1 MGLRLINK
9 CKIGF
14 VLLLG
19 MCMFTLSVS
28 GQTDS
33 TAVSVDSTA
42 VSDTTAVSQT
52 AAVGADTTSEA
63 ADGGDDTAAVAN
75 SSTSAATPAPA
86 GTPAAEV
93 DSGIPGQVYLNFF
106 YYVFL
111 VLLICFVIAI
121 IGKVM
126 SIYSLTRQLQGYKP
140 HTVWSSHQ
148 GWFFLVALFF
158 FLYGIYWSYVNHG
171 AASYRPAAT
180 EHGQSIDSMFI
191 ITTILTTIVLVVT
204 HILLFGFAFKYRGSD
219 RRKAYFYPH
228 NNMLERIW
236 TIIPALVLASLVLFG
251 FFTWRRITVVPVEE
265 QKAALQVE
273 VTGEQF
279 LWTVRYG
286 GRDNVIGNH
295 NYKLITPTNTLGID
309 YNDKNAFDDIRA
321 GDIVLPVGKP
331 VRFTINSKDILHSFY
346 IPEFRVQM
354 NAVPGMPTYFQFT
367 PIYTTE
373 ERREALGNPD
383 YDYVLLCAKI
393 CGSGHYNMQ
402 KTIKVVSE
410 EEYKQWLS
418 EQAFFFNEDMQKEFE
433 ASQTARVSEEDTG
446 LETAFN
452 NKRN

>member
-1 MGLRLINK
+1 MGLRSLNK
-9 CKIGF
+9 CKVGF
-14 VLLLG
+14 ALLLG
-19 MCMFTLSVS
+19 MVLFAYAANAQTDSATMQADTTAV
-28 GQTDS
+28 TDS
-33 TAVSVDSTA
+33 TAV
-42 VSDTTAVSQT
+42 
-52 AAVGADTTSEA
+52 VGADEGAT
-63 ADGGDDTAAVAN
+63 D
-75 SSTSAATPAPA
+75 SAATS
-86 GTPAAEV
+86 AEV
-93 DSGIPGQVYLNFF
+93 ADSSSTTVAAGSTSNATSSTGTEAEENPGLPAQVYLNFF

-140 HTVWSSHQ
+140 HSIWSSHQ
-148 GWFFLVALFF
+148 GWFFLVGLIF

-171 AASYRPAAT
+171 AASYRPAAS
-180 EHGQSIDSMFI
+180 EHGQSIDNMFI
-191 ITTILTTIVLVVT
+191 ITTILTTIVLIIT

-236 TIIPALVLASLVLFG
+236 TIIPALVLATLVLFG

-265 QKAALQVE
+265 QKSALQVE

-286 GRDNVIGNH
+286 GRDNIIGKH
-295 NYKLITPTNTLGID
+295 SYKLVTPNNTLGID

-383 YDYVLLCAKI
+383 YDYILLCAKI

-410 EEYKQWLS
+410 EEYRQWLS
-418 EQAFFFNEDMQKEFE
+418 EQSFFYTDALQKEFE
-433 ASQTARVSEEDTG
+433 ATQTADVSDEERST

-452 NKRN
+452 NKSN